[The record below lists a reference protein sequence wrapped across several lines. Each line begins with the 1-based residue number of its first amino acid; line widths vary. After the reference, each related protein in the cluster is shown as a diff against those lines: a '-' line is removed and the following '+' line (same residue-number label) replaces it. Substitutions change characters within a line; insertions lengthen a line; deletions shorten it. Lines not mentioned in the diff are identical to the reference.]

1 MCSGTSVSQKRSE
14 ALIPATVWASP
25 ESMVSEIS
33 QTLKDRYCM
42 ISLFKVPTVGEFL
55 GTEDRRAVIGAGEG
69 RTGE

>member
-1 MCSGTSVSQKRSE
+1 
-14 ALIPATVWASP
+14 
-25 ESMVSEIS
+25 MVSEIS